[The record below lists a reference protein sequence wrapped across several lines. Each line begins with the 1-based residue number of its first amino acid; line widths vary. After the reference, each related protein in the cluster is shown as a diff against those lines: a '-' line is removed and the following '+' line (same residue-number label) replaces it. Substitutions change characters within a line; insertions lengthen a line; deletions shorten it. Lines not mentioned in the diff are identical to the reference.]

1 MFHGLKLL
9 FAFCFLI
16 ADCLYQIGCWL
27 LFYGCLLGT
36 VLRQQLER
44 SGASFVKVHAGNSA
58 NRGMKSQLNAVSI
71 MLLAGFH
78 FSMFLFSR
86 RLAILILGESLIFGW
101 RVPGRTVLWTPV
113 QFSLCKNTRDSA
125 GED

>member
-44 SGASFVKVHAGNSA
+44 SGASFAKVHAGNNAS
-58 NRGMKSQLNAVSI
+58 RGMKSQLNGVSI

-78 FSMFLFSR
+78 FSMLLFFQEACISNVGSEPDTWVESSR
-86 RLAILILGESLIFGW
+86 
-101 RVPGRTVLWTPV
+101 
-113 QFSLCKNTRDSA
+113 
-125 GED
+125 